1 VKSAIRVKR
10 STLDALS
17 LVSPAVPVSEPAT
30 WKILE
35 RPVRRSRRPTDP
47 PAGPDLG
54 SQLHATRRRKRIS
67 LRTAAEQTRI
77 PARYIEAL
85 ERNAPIEAFPAAA
98 YAKGFLRIYAHYL
111 GVPETKLD
119 TRFDHH
125 EPALE
130 SLAVFSEAAAPRR
143 RRWREM
149 ILAGV
154 LLVAAVVVA
163 AGDSRPAPRGEP
175 QPILGLQAAA
185 AASVGRDGSGAT
197 GDVVPARTAA
207 TRGPLAVTIRITG
220 RSSWVRVLADGKPV
234 VSGFVARAGY
244 ETSFTAERSIE
255 ITVGNAG
262 AVDLLVGD
270 TWSGALGKAGAVRR
284 LMVSLVHGVPT
295 LRTLGAK

>member
-1 VKSAIRVKR
+1 VKSAIRMKR

-17 LVSPAVPVSEPAT
+17 LVSPTEPVSEAAT

-35 RPVRRSRRPTDP
+35 RPARRSSRRSDP

-67 LRTAAEQTRI
+67 LRTAAEETRI
-77 PARYIEAL
+77 PIRYIEAL
-85 ERNAPIEAFPAAA
+85 ERNAPIDAFPAAA

-111 GVPETKLD
+111 GVPETRIAG
-119 TRFDHH
+119 RFDDP

-143 RRWREM
+143 RRFREV

-154 LLVAAVVVA
+154 LLVAALVVA
-163 AGDSRPAPRGEP
+163 AGDSRPAPRGGP
-175 QPILGLQAAA
+175 QPILGLRPAAA
-185 AASVGRDGSGAT
+185 ALTDHNGAGAT
-197 GDVVPARTAA
+197 GDVVPARTT
-207 TRGPLAVTIRITG
+207 TRSAPLAVTIRITG
-220 RSSWVRVLADGKPV
+220 RSSWIRVIADGKPV
-234 VSGFVARAGY
+234 VAGFVARAGY
-244 ETSFTAERSIE
+244 ESSFTAERSIE

-270 TWSGALGKAGAVRR
+270 AWSGTLGKAGAVRR
-284 LMVSLVHGVPT
+284 LIVTLVHGVPT